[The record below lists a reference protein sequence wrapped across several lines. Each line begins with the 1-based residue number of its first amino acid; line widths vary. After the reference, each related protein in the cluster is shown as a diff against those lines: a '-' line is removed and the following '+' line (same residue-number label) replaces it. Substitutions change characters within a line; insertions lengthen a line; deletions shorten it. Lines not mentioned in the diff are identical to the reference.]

1 MSMKSGLRNQLAEKM
16 AGEITLSDSPG
27 HALKKWRM
35 NFEIAPGILADRLGV
50 SPSVISDYESGR
62 RKSPGTAVVGKIVD
76 TLLEMDEEN
85 EGKHIQKFST
95 MLFCNV
101 EDDVIYDIHEY
112 ASSVTLKD
120 FAEAIGCTRLCGS
133 MEQVLFGYTVV
144 NSLNAIMQF
153 SSDEFNRIYGW
164 STERAVVF
172 TNVSTGKSPMVA
184 IRVTPFKPRVVVLQ
198 GIDITDVHPIV
209 EKMAERDRITVMCT
223 TMEIDEI
230 VSKLREKEW

>member
-1 MSMKSGLRNQLAEKM
+1 MKSGKRNQLAEKM

-35 NFEIAPGILADRLGV
+35 NFEIAPGVLSERLGV

-76 TLLEMDEEN
+76 TLLNTDEETG
-85 EGKHIQKFST
+85 GKHIEKFST
-95 MLFCNV
+95 MLFSAV
-101 EDDVIYDIHEY
+101 DDDVIYDLHEY
-112 ASSVTLKD
+112 GSPIPLKD
-120 FAEAIGCTRLCGS
+120 FSDAIGCTLLCGS
-133 MEQVLFGYTVV
+133 MDKTLFGYTVV
-144 NSLNAIMQF
+144 NSLNAIMQL

-164 STERAVVF
+164 STERALVF

-184 IRVTPFKPRVVVLQ
+184 IRVTPFKPRCVVLQ
-198 GIDITDVHPIV
+198 GIDAADVHPIV

-223 TMEIDEI
+223 SMDVDKI
-230 VSKLREKEW
+230 VSTLREQEW